1 MKEQDQKLIHK
12 YLREELNPEEIELL
26 NDKKGSDKE
35 FKKRLELE
43 LNLYSSLDE
52 KSWSFIN
59 NSNSNEVKK
68 IQRLFQNEDSKR
80 LKRKILEAQTT
91 YSVQSNSRRKWIYYS
106 IVAAVVITISTIIFW
121 PNKLTNQELYSE
133 YLKTEDLTELVDRGR
148 SDSILS
154 SSQNAFNRKDF
165 PEVIELLSP
174 EIEKT
179 TNGNIFIYLTIAHME
194 TSDYLGAEKVLSLL
208 INSELLDSQK
218 GYWYRSLLY
227 IKSDRIEDAKEELK
241 LIIDQNYYN
250 RDNALELLDRI
261 D

>member
-12 YLREELNPEEIELL
+12 YLREELDSQEIELF
-26 NDKKGSDKE
+26 NRKVDSDNE

-43 LNLYSSLDE
+43 LNLYDSLDE
-52 KSWSFIN
+52 KSWSFIK
-59 NSNSNEVKK
+59 NSNSIEIKK
-68 IQRLFQNEDSKR
+68 LQKLFQDEESEV
-80 LKRKILEAQTT
+80 LKTRIIEAQKAF
-91 YSVQSNSRRKWIYYS
+91 YSNTNLRRKWIYYS
-106 IVAAVVITISTIIFW
+106 IAAAVVITISTIIFW

-154 SSQNAFNRKDF
+154 SSQNAFDRKDF

-174 EIEKT
+174 EIENT

-227 IKSDRIEDAKEELK
+227 IKSDRIGDAKEELK

-250 RDNALELLDRI
+250 RDNALELLERI